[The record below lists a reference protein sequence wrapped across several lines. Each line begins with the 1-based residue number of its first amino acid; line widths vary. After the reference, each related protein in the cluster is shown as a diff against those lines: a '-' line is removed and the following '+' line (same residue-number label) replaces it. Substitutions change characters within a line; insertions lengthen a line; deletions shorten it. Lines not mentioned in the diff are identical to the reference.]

1 MYICMRKG
9 KNDNFQF
16 SIFNFQFSTFNMKH
30 IKTSVLALLCAFAGM
45 TNIAL
50 AADKTVTY
58 TFSAERDNS
67 SNRWT
72 LTFTPSSG
80 EGFGYSTGTKTAT
93 IQDLSNTTGF
103 GVQLDDGLQLSYRRD
118 AGQMVFVGYNSF
130 WLNRQSDENTY
141 FTLTSTHYYVKHV
154 RLATANGD
162 ALYGMAAPWTV
173 SNTQMDTDVDMVT
186 QTDGLTFYRSFNAHI
201 TATQTFAQLT
211 VTYGDAPRPYAIT
224 FNEVEGLSNPNPATY
239 SVTTADFQVTA
250 PTRTGYDLGNVT
262 YTDAAHPSPTAVTLP
277 MTISRGDAVQRKAI
291 TFNTTWTAHTY
302 TLRLHHNDGTD
313 AYTDMTL
320 TYDEAQNIQ
329 TVSRTG
335 YTFAGWSTTQ
345 DGSIAYTDGQ
355 EVLNLTAENGATI
368 DLYAQWTLITNWS
381 HVNTAL
387 ATDGAVVTLQDDITA
402 GDGDSYLLVPSGVT
416 ATLDLNGHTIN
427 RNLTSYGGE
436 EGSAIRVEGSLT
448 INDSQGGG
456 CITGGYGYYGGGVYV
471 SRNASFTMNGGTI
484 SGNTARYNG
493 GGVMVYS
500 DATCTLNGV
509 TLTGNTA
516 RNGGGVYVQ
525 NSGSCTMTNVTITGN
540 TASNDGGGVYAL
552 GRTTFSGLCTITGN
566 TVGGQNNNV
575 CASSRLYIGGTLDPA
590 TRIGINVNRSNQQ
603 RVITNG
609 LNGKGSLDNFF
620 CDVEGDQLSLN
631 DDGEAVMT
639 LPPVMVDIYT
649 SSPYLAG
656 FRVTDAEGRECE
668 NNGSYYYAL
677 SGTTVHVHVTPRDGY
692 GISDVT
698 YEVSWNTTPATFVSA
713 EQREFVFSF
722 VVPYTTKGLQVNANT
737 FRLENYLFIYD
748 NEDNRPTIANYHG
761 HSVDFAYLRA
771 RTLFRD
777 GDWNTLCLPFNV
789 SGLSGTCLE
798 GATLMELGNSSGC
811 NTGFDATT
819 GTLTLDFVPASSIE
833 AGHAYLVKWETTGDP
848 IENPGFENVTVVD
861 ENQKVVSQD
870 GSVTFVGSYSPVT
883 FTGGDRSVLYLG
895 SNSNLY
901 FPAADRTMG
910 AFRAYFRLNLNAA
923 SEVKAFVL
931 NFNEDEADGINS
943 LTPDPSPRRGEE
955 WYTLDGRKLNEKPS
969 KGGIYIHNGRK
980 EVLK

>member
-1 MYICMRKG
+1 M
-9 KNDNFQF
+9 
-16 SIFNFQFSTFNMKH
+16 TF
-30 IKTSVLALLCAFAGM
+30 A
-45 TNIAL
+45 
-50 AADKTVTY
+50 
-58 TFSAERDNS
+58 
-67 SNRWT
+67 
-72 LTFTPSSG
+72 
-80 EGFGYSTGTKTAT
+80 
-93 IQDLSNTTGF
+93 
-103 GVQLDDGLQLSYRRD
+103 
-118 AGQMVFVGYNSF
+118 GYNSF
-130 WLNRQSDENTY
+130 WLNRQGDENTY
-141 FTLTSTHYYVKHV
+141 LTLTSSHYYVKHV

-186 QTDGLTFYRSFNAHI
+186 QTDGLTFYRTFNAHI

-224 FNEVEGLSNPNPATY
+224 FNEVEGLTNPNPATY

-262 YTDAAHPSPTAVTLP
+262 FTDAGHPSPTAVTLP
-277 MTISRGDAVQRKAI
+277 MTISRGDAVTRKDIA
-291 TFNTTWTAHTY
+291 FNAAWTPHTY

-313 AYTDMTL
+313 DCTDMTL

-329 TVSRTG
+329 SISRTG
-335 YTFAGWSTTQ
+335 YILDGWSTTQ
-345 DGSIAYTDGQ
+345 DGSVAYTDGQ
-355 EVLNLTAENGATI
+355 EVLNLTATDGGTV

-381 HVNTAL
+381 HLNTAL
-387 ATDGAVVTLQDDITA
+387 KTDGAVVTLQDDITA

-427 RNLTSYGGE
+427 RNLTSNGWEG
-436 EGSAIRVEGSLT
+436 GSAIRVEGSLT

-456 CITGGYGYYGGGVYV
+456 CITGGYGYYGGGVCV

-484 SGNTARYNG
+484 SGNTASDNG

-509 TLTGNTA
+509 TLSGNTA
-516 RNGGGVYVQ
+516 FNSGGGVYVDY
-525 NSGSCTMTNVTITGN
+525 SSSCSMTDVTITGN
-540 TASNDGGGVYAL
+540 TASIDGGGVYA
-552 GRTTFSGLCTITGN
+552 GGGTTFSGLCTITGN
-566 TVGGQNNNV
+566 TVGGQNNNDY
-575 CASSRLYIGGTLDPA
+575 AGSRLYIGGTLDPA
-590 TRIGINVNRSNQQ
+590 TRIGINVNRYYQQ
-603 RVITNG
+603 IVITNG

-631 DDGEAVMT
+631 DDGEAVIT
-639 LPPVMVDIYT
+639 LPPVKVGIYP
-649 SSPYLAG
+649 SSSFNLAD

-668 NNGSYYYAL
+668 NDGNSYYAL
-677 SGTTVHVHVTPRDGY
+677 SGTTVYVHVTPRDGL

-713 EQREFVFSF
+713 EQREFVYTF
-722 VVPYTTKGLQVNANT
+722 VVPYTTDGLRVNVNT
-737 FRLENYLFIYD
+737 FRLENYLDIYD

-761 HSVDFAYLRA
+761 SSVYFAGLGS
-771 RTLFRD
+771 RTLYKD

-789 SGLSGTCLE
+789 SDLSGTCLE

-848 IENPGFENVTVVD
+848 IEDPWFENVTVVD
-861 ENQKVVSQD
+861 ENPENQKVVSQD
-870 GSVTFVGSYSPVT
+870 GSVTFVGSYCPVT

-910 AFRAYFRLNLNAA
+910 SCRAYFRLNLNAA
-923 SEVKAFVL
+923 SEVKAFVV
-931 NFNEDEADGINS
+931 NINEDDATS
-943 LTPDPSPRRGEE
+943 LNEELRMKNGESAAARE

-980 EVLK
+980 EILK

>member
-1 MYICMRKG
+1 
-9 KNDNFQF
+9 
-16 SIFNFQFSTFNMKH
+16 MKH
-30 IKTSVLALLCAFAGM
+30 IKTTVLALLCAFAGM
-45 TNIAL
+45 TNFAL

-58 TFSAERDNS
+58 TFSAERDNY

-103 GVQLDDGLQLSYRRD
+103 SVQLDDGLQLSYRRD

-162 ALYGMAAPWTV
+162 ALYGQAAPWTV

-186 QTDGLTFYRSFNAHI
+186 QTDGLKSYRTFNAHI

-224 FNEVEGLSNPNPATY
+224 FNEVEGLTNPNPATY

-277 MTISRGDAVQRKAI
+277 MTISRGDAVTRKAI
-291 TFNTTWTAHTY
+291 AFNAAWTAHTY

-313 AYTDMTL
+313 DCTDMAM

-335 YTFAGWSTTQ
+335 YIFDGWSTAA
-345 DGSIAYTDGQ
+345 DGNGTSYTNGQ
-355 EVLNLTAENGATI
+355 SVSNLTATNGGTV

-387 ATDGAVVTLQDDITA
+387 KTDGTLVTLPGDITA

-427 RNLTSYGGE
+427 RNLTSYGWE

-484 SGNTARYNG
+484 SGNTARNNG

-509 TLTGNTA
+509 TLSGNTA
-516 RNGGGVYVQ
+516 FKSGGGVYVDY
-525 NSGSCTMTNVTITGN
+525 SSSCSMTDVTITGN
-540 TASNDGGGVYAL
+540 TASNGGGVCAYS
-552 GRTTFSGLCTITGN
+552 RTTFSGLCTITGN
-566 TVGGQNNNV
+566 TVGGQNNNIY
-575 CASSRLYIGGTLDPA
+575 AGSRLFIGGTLDPA
-590 TRIGINVNRSNQQ
+590 TRIGINVNRVYDQQ
-603 RVITNG
+603 QVITNG

-631 DDGEAVMT
+631 DDGEAVIT
-639 LPPVMVDIYT
+639 LPPVKVGIDPY
-649 SSPYLAG
+649 SSDFAG

-668 NNGSYYYAL
+668 NDGYYYYAL
-677 SGTTVHVHVTPRDGY
+677 SGTTVYVHVTPYDGY

-698 YEVSWNTTPATFVSA
+698 YEDSRNTTPATFVSA
-713 EQREFVFSF
+713 EQREFVYTF
-722 VVPYTTKGLQVNANT
+722 VVPYTTSYLQVIVNT
-737 FRLENYLFIYD
+737 FTLGNILYIYD
-748 NEDNRPTIANYHG
+748 NKDIRPTIANYHG
-761 HSVDFAYLRA
+761 HSVDFADLRV
-771 RTLFRD
+771 RTLYRD
-777 GDWNTLCLPFNV
+777 GVWNTLCLPFNV
-789 SGLSGTCLE
+789 SDLSDTCLK

-848 IENPGFENVTVVD
+848 IEDPWFENVTVVD
-861 ENQKVVSQD
+861 ENPENQKVVSQD
-870 GSVTFVGSYSPVT
+870 GSVTFVGSYCPVT

-923 SEVKAFVL
+923 SKVKAFVL
-931 NFNEDEADGINS
+931 NFNEDDADGINS
-943 LTPDPSPRRGEE
+943 LTPDPSPRTGEE

>member
-1 MYICMRKG
+1 
-9 KNDNFQF
+9 
-16 SIFNFQFSTFNMKH
+16 MKH

-58 TFSAERDNS
+58 TFSAERDIY
-67 SNRWT
+67 SNRGT
-72 LTFTPSSG
+72 LTFTPSST
-80 EGFGYSTGTKTAT
+80 GFGYSTGTKTAT

-118 AGQMVFVGYNSF
+118 AGQMAFVGYNSF

-141 FTLTSTHYYVKHV
+141 LTLSSSHYYVKHV
-154 RLATANGD
+154 RLATADGD
-162 ALYGMAAPWTV
+162 ALYGMAAPWTDA
-173 SNTQMDTDVDMVT
+173 NTQMDTDVDMVT
-186 QTDGLTFYRSFNAHI
+186 QTDGLTFYRAFNAHI

-224 FNEVEGLSNPNPATY
+224 FNEVEGLTTPNPATY

-277 MTISRGDAVQRKAI
+277 MTISRGDAVTRKAI
-291 TFNTTWTAHTY
+291 AFNATWTPITY

-335 YTFAGWSTTQ
+335 YIFDGWSTTQ
-345 DGSIAYTDGQ
+345 DGSVAYTDGQ
-355 EVLNLTAENGATI
+355 EVLNLTAENGAII

-387 ATDGAVVTLQDDITA
+387 KTDGTLVTLPGDITA

-427 RNLTSYGGE
+427 RNLTSSGGTG
-436 EGSAIRVEGSLT
+436 GSAIRVEGSLT

-456 CITGGYGYYGGGVYV
+456 CITGGYGFDGGGVYV

-484 SGNTARYNG
+484 SGNTAVGNGG

-509 TLTGNTA
+509 TIRSNESLTNH
-516 RNGGGVYVQ
+516 GGGVYVQ
-525 NSGSCTMTNVTITGN
+525 SSSSCTMTSVTITGN
-540 TASNDGGGVYAL
+540 TASRYGGGVCAA
-552 GRTTFSGLCTITGN
+552 GGTTVSGLCTITGN

-575 CASSRLYIGGTLDPA
+575 YAGSRLYIGGTLDPA

-603 RVITNG
+603 IVVTNG

-698 YEVSWNTTPATFVSA
+698 YEVSLNTTPATFVSA
-713 EQREFVFSF
+713 EQREFVYTF
-722 VVPYTTKGLQVNANT
+722 VVPYTTKVLRVNVNT
-737 FRLENYLFIYD
+737 FVLKYYLDIVD
-748 NEDNRPTIANYHG
+748 NKDIRPTIANYHG

-771 RTLFRD
+771 RTLYRD

-789 SGLSGTCLE
+789 SDLSDTCLE

-811 NTGFDATT
+811 DTGFDATT
-819 GTLTLDFVPASSIE
+819 GTLTLDFVPADSIK

-848 IENPGFENVTVVD
+848 IEDSWFENVTVVD
-861 ENQKVVSQD
+861 ENPENQKVFSQD

-895 SNSNLY
+895 SNNNLY

-910 AFRAYFRLNLNAA
+910 SFRAYFRLNLNAA

-931 NFNEDEADGINS
+931 NFNEESADGINS

-955 WYTLDGRKLNEKPS
+955 WYTLDGRKLNGKPS

-980 EVLK
+980 EILK

>member
-1 MYICMRKG
+1 
-9 KNDNFQF
+9 
-16 SIFNFQFSTFNMKH
+16 MKH

-45 TNIAL
+45 TNFAL

-58 TFSAERDNS
+58 TFSAERDIY
-67 SNRWT
+67 SNRGT
-72 LTFTPSSG
+72 LTFTPSST
-80 EGFGYSTGTKTAT
+80 GFGYSTGTKTAT

-118 AGQMVFVGYNSF
+118 AGQMAFVGYNSF

-141 FTLTSTHYYVKHV
+141 LTLSSSHYYVKHV
-154 RLATANGD
+154 RLATADGD
-162 ALYGMAAPWTV
+162 ALYGMAAPWTDA
-173 SNTQMDTDVDMVT
+173 NTQMDTDVDMVT
-186 QTDGLTFYRSFNAHI
+186 QTDGLTFYRAFNAHI

-224 FNEVEGLSNPNPATY
+224 FNEVEGLTNPNPATY

-277 MTISRGDAVQRKAI
+277 MTISRGDAVTRKAI
-291 TFNTTWTAHTY
+291 AFNATWTPITY

-329 TVSRTG
+329 SISRTG
-335 YTFAGWSTTQ
+335 YILEGWSTTQ
-345 DGSIAYTDGQ
+345 DGSVAYTDGQ
-355 EVLNLTAENGATI
+355 EVLNLTAENGAII

-387 ATDGAVVTLQDDITA
+387 KTDGTLVTLPGDITA

-427 RNLTSYGGE
+427 RNLTSYGGT
-436 EGSAIRVEGSLT
+436 EGSAIHVEGSLT

-484 SGNTARYNG
+484 SGNTARNYG

-509 TLTGNTA
+509 TITGNTA
-516 RNGGGVYVQ
+516 SDGGVYVQ
-525 NSGSCTMTNVTITGN
+525 ISSSCSMTDVTITGN
-540 TASNDGGGVYAL
+540 TASNNGGGVYAY
-552 GRTTFSGLCTITGN
+552 GGTTFSGLCTITGN
-566 TVGGQNNNV
+566 TKGGQNNNV
-575 CASSRLYIGGTLDPA
+575 YLENKLLYIGGTLDPA
-590 TRIGINVNRSNQQ
+590 TRIGINVNRNYQQ

-639 LPPVMVDIYT
+639 LPPVKVGIYSY
-649 SSPYLAG
+649 SSNLAD

-668 NNGSYYYAL
+668 NDGNSYYAL
-677 SGTTVHVHVTPRDGY
+677 SGTTVYVHVTPYDGF

-698 YEVSWNTTPATFVSA
+698 YKNPRDYTPATFVSA
-713 EQREFVFSF
+713 EQRGFVYTF
-722 VVPYTTKGLQVNANT
+722 VVPYTTNGLQVNANT
-737 FRLENYLFIYD
+737 FWLQDHLGIYD
-748 NEDNRPTIANYHG
+748 NKDNRPTIANYHG
-761 HSVDFAYLRA
+761 SLVNTAYLGY
-771 RTLFRD
+771 RTLYKD

-789 SGLSGTCLE
+789 SDLPGTCLE

-833 AGHAYLVKWETTGDP
+833 AGHAYLVKWKTKGDP
-848 IENPGFENVTVVD
+848 IEDPWFENVTVVD
-861 ENQKVVSQD
+861 ENPENQKVVSQD
-870 GSVTFVGSYSPVT
+870 GSVTFVGSYCPVT
-883 FTGGDRSVLYLG
+883 FTGGDRSVLFLG
-895 SNSNLY
+895 SNNNLY

-923 SEVKAFVL
+923 SKVKVFVL
-931 NFNEDEADGINS
+931 NFNEESADGINS

-955 WYTLDGRKLNEKPS
+955 WYTLDGRKLNGKPS

-980 EVLK
+980 EILK

>member
-1 MYICMRKG
+1 
-9 KNDNFQF
+9 
-16 SIFNFQFSTFNMKH
+16 MKH
-30 IKTSVLALLCAFAGM
+30 IKTTVLALLCAFAGM

-58 TFSAERDNS
+58 TFSADRDNYT
-67 SNRWT
+67 NRWT
-72 LTFTPSSG
+72 LTFTPSST
-80 EGFGYSTGTKTAT
+80 GFGYSTGTKTAT
-93 IQDLSNTTGF
+93 IQDLYNTTGF
-103 GVQLDDGLQLSYRRD
+103 SVQLDDGLQLSYSRS
-118 AGQMVFVGYNSF
+118 AGRMTFVGDNSF
-130 WLNRQSDENTY
+130 TLNWQGDENTY
-141 FTLTSTHYYVKHV
+141 FTLTSSHYYVKHV
-154 RLATANGD
+154 KLATANGD
-162 ALYGMAAPWTV
+162 ALPGQAAPWTV

-186 QTDGLTFYRSFNAHI
+186 QTDGLKSYSAFSAHI
-201 TATQTFAQLT
+201 TAALTFAQLT
-211 VTYGDAPRPYAIT
+211 VTYGEAPRPYAIT

-239 SVTTADFQVTA
+239 SVTTPNFLITA
-250 PTRTGYDLGNVT
+250 PSRTGYDLSSTT
-262 YTDAAHPSPTAVTLP
+262 YTDGLHPNATAVNLN
-277 MTISRGDAVQRKAI
+277 MTPLAISRGDAVQRKAI

-313 AYTDMTL
+313 AYTDMAM

-335 YTFAGWSTTQ
+335 CIFDGWSTTP

-355 EVLNLTAENGATI
+355 EVLNLTAEDGATI
-368 DLYAQWTLITNWS
+368 DLYAQWTYSWAY
-381 HVNTAL
+381 VNTLL
-387 ATDGAVVTLQDDITA
+387 ATDGAVVTLPGDITA
-402 GDGDSYLLVPSGVT
+402 GDGDSYLLVPRDVT

-427 RNLTSYGGE
+427 RNLTSYGGG

-456 CITGGYGYYGGGVYV
+456 CITGGDGFDGGGVYV

-484 SGNTARYNG
+484 SGNTARNNG
-493 GGVMVYS
+493 GGVMVYF

-509 TLTGNTA
+509 TISGNTA
-516 RNGGGVYVQ
+516 FNSGGGVYVNYS
-525 NSGSCTMTNVTITGN
+525 NSCSMTDVTITGN
-540 TASNDGGGVYAL
+540 TASYDGGGVCA
-552 GRTTFSGLCTITGN
+552 GGGTTFSGLCTITGN

-575 CASSRLYIGGTLDPA
+575 FRVSELYIGGTLDPA
-590 TRIGINVNRSNQQ
+590 TRIGINVNRVYDQQ
-603 RVITNG
+603 QVITYG

-639 LPPVMVDIYT
+639 LPPVKVGIY
-649 SSPYLAG
+649 SWSANLAD
-656 FRVTDAEGRECE
+656 FRVTDAEGNDCE
-668 NNGSYYYAL
+668 NDGSFYYAL
-677 SGTTVHVHVTPRDGY
+677 SGTTVYVHVTPRDGY
-692 GISDVT
+692 GISNVT
-698 YEVSWNTTPATFVSA
+698 YGDSWNPTPATFVSA
-713 EQREFVFSF
+713 EQREFVYTF
-722 VVPYTTKGLQVNANT
+722 VVPYTTDDLQVNANT
-737 FRLENYLFIYD
+737 FGLRGNLDIND

-761 HSVDFAYLRA
+761 RSVNPAYLGD
-771 RTLFRD
+771 RTLYRD

-789 SGLSGTCLE
+789 SDLSGTCLE

-848 IENPGFENVTVVD
+848 IEDPLFDNVTVVD
-861 ENQKVVSQD
+861 ENPENQKVVSQD
-870 GSVTFVGSYSPVT
+870 GSVTFVGSYCPVT
-883 FTGGDRSVLYLG
+883 LTGGDRSVLYLG
-895 SNSNLY
+895 SNNNLY

-931 NFNEDEADGINS
+931 NFNEDDATS
-943 LTPDPSPRRGEE
+943 LNEELRMKNAEGVASGTRERSGNEKSAAARE
-955 WYTLDGRKLNEKPS
+955 WYTLDGRKLNGKPT